1 MMPLARRIN
10 HRQRPAPRANLLP
23 MEDRISALIALLDD
37 SLWQA
42 ADLETRRLLV
52 ENVDVGGYVGVDAD
66 EADDFDCTLLAAID
80 EAWAAAS
87 GGRFGFTAQERQLA
101 SVMDEGFTG
110 NDTWRQFG
118 RAVGWVA
125 GREWIDSDD
134 VLYDLSAPEGHLPY
148 IPGAST
154 VVNTGRIYEG
164 FMHFYARVAAC
175 RE

>member
-1 MMPLARRIN
+1 MDDRTAALTTLLA
-10 HRQRPAPRANLLP
+10 
-23 MEDRISALIALLDD
+23 DAL
-37 SLWQA
+37 WEA

-66 EADDFDCTLLAAID
+66 EAGEVDCTLLAAID

-87 GGRFGFTAQERQLA
+87 DGHFGFSAQEAQLS

-118 RAVGWVA
+118 RAVGWVQ
-125 GREWIDSDD
+125 GREWIDDDD
-134 VLYDLSAPEGHLPY
+134 VTYDASAPKGHLPY
-148 IPGAST
+148 VPGAST

-164 FMHFYARVAAC
+164 FVRFYAKVASC
-175 RE
+175 HE